1 MPTPQRLRQPHRNA
15 APPPCARAL
24 RQLSHDL
31 SMARRMR
38 RMTLQDLAQRMD
50 TSASTVL
57 RMEDGNPGTALHTF
71 LRALHVLG
79 RLEEIVKVMALDQD
93 ALGLE
98 LT

>member
-1 MPTPQRLRQPHRNA
+1 M
-15 APPPCARAL
+15 ARAL

-79 RLEEIVKVMALDQD
+79 GLEEIVKVMALDQD